1 MGRDTKR
8 TEELNS
14 KEARGIEVSNHQQ
27 SEEDEDKMGDQE
39 KIFVDTAWES
49 QEFNLQAQSNTDP
62 ADCQL
67 K

>member
-1 MGRDTKR
+1 
-8 TEELNS
+8 
-14 KEARGIEVSNHQQ
+14 
-27 SEEDEDKMGDQE
+27 MGDQE